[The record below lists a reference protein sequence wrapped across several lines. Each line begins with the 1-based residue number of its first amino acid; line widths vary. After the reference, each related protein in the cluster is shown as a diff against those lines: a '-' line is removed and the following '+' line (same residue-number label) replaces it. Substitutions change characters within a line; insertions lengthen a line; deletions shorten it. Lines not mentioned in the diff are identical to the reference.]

1 MIRVVRGLKKVKP
14 GRSSLAAATT
24 ARPAERA
31 TAATKSSV
39 EGLIGA
45 LR

>member
-1 MIRVVRGLKKVKP
+1 MNVVSGLKKLKP
-14 GRSSLAAATT
+14 GRSPRAAATM
-24 ARPAERA
+24 ANAAAIA

-45 LR
+45 LC